1 MEEILNSI
9 SITDINAVLGTII
22 QVIIIPLITLGS
34 LYLKKFINTKM
45 SKLEEEAKNEVLAK
59 QLEIAKETLE
69 ACVTST
75 SETFVKD
82 LKKIDN
88 FTDEDKVLAFEQ
100 TRRAFLDTVSTGT
113 ILALETLYGDYDN
126 WIRVQTEKILAESKK
141 N

>member
-9 SITDINAVLGTII
+9 SITDVNAVLGTII

-34 LYLKKFINTKM
+34 LYLKKFVNKKM
-45 SKLEEEAKNEVLAK
+45 EELEEQTKNEALAK

-69 ACVTST
+69 ACVTT
-75 SETFVKD
+75 TTETFVKD
-82 LKKIDN
+82 LKKVDN

-113 ILALETLYGDYDN
+113 ILALETLYGDYEN
-126 WIRVQTEKILAESKK
+126 WIKVQTERILAESK
-141 N
+141 